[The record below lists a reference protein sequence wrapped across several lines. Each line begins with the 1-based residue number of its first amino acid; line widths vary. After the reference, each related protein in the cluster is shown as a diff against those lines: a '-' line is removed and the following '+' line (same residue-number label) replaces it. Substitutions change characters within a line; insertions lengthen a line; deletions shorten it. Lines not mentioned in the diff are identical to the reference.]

1 MLRGDI
7 YKANLNPTQGSEQA
21 GTRPVI
27 IVSRDAINEHSPVV
41 IVVPVTGAENK
52 SRVYPTHILLKAGD
66 GGLSKDSIAVAEQV
80 RAITK
85 SRLTINVGHL
95 KLEQMSLISAALKI
109 AMDLP

>member
-1 MLRGDI
+1 MRRGDI
-7 YKANLNPTQGSEQA
+7 YQANLNPTQGSEQA

-41 IVVPVTGAENK
+41 IVVPVTGAEN
-52 SRVYPTHILLKAGD
+52 RARMYPTHILLKAGE
-66 GGLSKDSIAVAEQV
+66 GGLTKDSIAVAEQV

-85 SRLTINVGHL
+85 SRLTANLGHL
-95 KLEQMSLISAALKI
+95 KLEHMSLISAALKI

>member
-1 MLRGDI
+1 MRRGDI
-7 YKANLNPTQGSEQA
+7 YQANLNPTQGSEQA

-41 IVVPVTGAENK
+41 IVVPVTGAEN
-52 SRVYPTHILLKAGD
+52 RARMYPTHILLKAGE
-66 GGLSKDSIAVAEQV
+66 GGLTKDSIAVAEQV

-85 SRLTINVGHL
+85 SRLTTNLGHL
-95 KLEQMSLISAALKI
+95 KLEHMSLISAALKI

>member
-1 MLRGDI
+1 MRRGDI
-7 YKANLNPTQGSEQA
+7 YMADLNPTQGSEQS

-41 IVVPVTGAENK
+41 IVVPLTGAEHK
-52 SRVYPTHILLKAGD
+52 RKRYPTHVLLNAGV
-66 GGLSKDSIAVAEQV
+66 GGLSRDSIAVTEQV

-85 SRLTINVGHL
+85 TRLTENVGQL
-95 KLEQMSLISAALKI
+95 KPEHMSIISAALKI

>member
-1 MLRGDI
+1 MRRGDI
-7 YKANLNPTQGSEQA
+7 YQANLNPTQGSEQA

-41 IVVPVTGAENK
+41 IVVPITGAEN
-52 SRVYPTHILLKAGD
+52 RARMYPTHILLKAGE
-66 GGLSKDSIAVAEQV
+66 GGLTKDSIAVAEQV

-85 SRLTINVGHL
+85 GRLTANVGHL
-95 KLEQMSLISAALKI
+95 KLEHMSLISVALKI